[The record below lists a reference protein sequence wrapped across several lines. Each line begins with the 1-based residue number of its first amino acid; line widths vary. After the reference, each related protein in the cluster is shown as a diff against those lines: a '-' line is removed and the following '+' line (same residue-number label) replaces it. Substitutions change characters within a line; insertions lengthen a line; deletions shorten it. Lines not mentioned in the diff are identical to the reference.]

1 MPFGASVTSFL
12 ANLIPTDPLAPQ
24 VIGDFAKSYPSENV
38 EGGKG
43 LAVSNFA
50 NGLIP
55 TDPVHPTEVGSQL
68 SDYIELLGSDV
79 ATDSWDLLG

>member
-24 VIGDFAKSYPSENV
+24 VVGDFAKTYPTENV

-43 LAVSNFA
+43 FAVSSFA
-50 NGLIP
+50 TGLIP
-55 TDPVHPTEVGSQL
+55 TDPLHPTDVGAQL
-68 SDYIELLGSDV
+68 SNYIHLLGPDV
-79 ATDSWDLLG
+79 EADSWDLLG